1 MAVNKITKSLMRI
14 VALSVAIQN
23 QDKKITVVTRVLD
36 KLIQYSDFI
45 QDERLRLYLL
55 DKEKNCVTVK
65 IHRPLPIK

>member
-55 DKEKNCVTVK
+55 DKEKNGVTVK